1 MSERIFD
8 RDGRWWDLPSG
19 AANTIAD
26 VPGVTVGHATLQAGA
41 ARTGVTAILPH
52 DGDLFRHPV
61 PAGMAVLNGFG
72 KSAGLM
78 QLAEL
83 GRIETPI
90 LLTNTFGVPACATA
104 LIRRAITENPG
115 IGRHLPTVNPLVL
128 ECNDG
133 RINDIQA
140 MAVGEAMAQQAIDA
154 AGPVFEQGTVG
165 AGTGMR
171 TFGFAGA
178 IGSASRRVTLPSGIA
193 YTLGALVLSNFG
205 RPGDLRV
212 LGRRVGTPAE
222 HRSDPEDKGSVII
235 VYATDAPL
243 DARQLGR
250 LSRRAGAALGR
261 LGSFW
266 ADQSG
271 DVAIAFSTANRLSL
285 EGDVEPAARLVEAR
299 MNPFLQAAV
308 EAAEEAVLNGLWHA
322 RPVAG
327 YDGLRLPVLGGQL
340 SPDRLMP

>member
-1 MSERIFD
+1 MRIFD
-8 RDGRWWDLPSG
+8 ADGRWWDLPAG
-19 AANTIAD
+19 EKNAITD
-26 VPGVTVGHATLQAGA
+26 VPGVTVGHATLRAGR

-61 PAGMAVLNGFG
+61 PAGLAVLNGFG

-90 LLTNTFGVPACATA
+90 LLTNTFGVAACVTA
-104 LIRRAITENPG
+104 LIRRAVAHNPE
-115 IGRHLPTVNPLVL
+115 IGRRLPTVNPLVL

-140 MAVGEAMAQQAIDA
+140 LAVSEALAAEAIA
-154 AGPVFEQGTVG
+154 TAGTAFEQGTVG

-178 IGSASRRVTLPSGIA
+178 VGSASRVIALPSGET
-193 YTLGALVLSNFG
+193 YRLGALVLSNFG

-212 LGRRVGTPAE
+212 LGERVKTPRE
-222 HRSDPEDKGSVII
+222 QRTDPEDKGSII
-235 VYATDAPL
+235 ILYATDAPL
-243 DARQLGR
+243 DSRQLGR
-250 LSRRAGAALGR
+250 VARRAGAALGR

-266 ADQSG
+266 ADGSG

-285 EGDVEPAARLVEAR
+285 DGTVEMVERLAEAR
-299 MNPFLQAAV
+299 INPFLQAAV

-322 RPVAG
+322 RPVTG
-327 YDGLRLPVLGGQL
+327 HDGLVLPALGDQL
-340 SPDRLMP
+340 SRS